1 MRIRFTKSELIHLCH
16 MFNLTAYK
24 FTMNLMACLDG
35 GGEGGGVEESRVELT
50 KNKLIL
56 C

>member
-1 MRIRFTKSELIHLCH
+1 MFTSHILCGLKKH
-16 MFNLTAYK
+16 MK
-24 FTMNLMACLDG
+24 R
-35 GGEGGGVEESRVELT
+35 EGGGVEGSRVELT